1 MAEARAERRLAAI
14 LATDVVGYSRLM
26 GGDEEGT
33 LAALKSLRESL
44 IDPKIAEHRGR
55 IVKTTGDGALVEFA
69 SAVDAVRCAVD
80 IQRAMIKRNTEIPKD
95 RRVELRIGIN
105 VGDIIIEGE
114 DIYGDGVNIAARLEG
129 IAEASGICISRQAFD
144 QIEGKLQ
151 LVFRQMGPQN
161 LKNITKPIEVF
172 SVEVDETEGTPGQL
186 KPSQEIKYC
195 RTPDGVRLAYAISG
209 NGPPLVKSAN
219 WMNHLEYD
227 WESPVWRHVFRGLSN
242 ARTLIRYDARGNG
255 MSDWDVDELSL
266 DAWVSDLETVVE
278 AARVERFPLIGI
290 SQGCAVAV
298 SYAVRHPERVSHL
311 VLYGG
316 FALGGKKRTPQ
327 ENEKRNAMT
336 TLMRLGWGVDNPSF
350 RQMFTGLFLP
360 GATQEQAAS
369 FNELQRRTTSPEC
382 AARYFDVVGDID
394 ITNLLPKV
402 TAKTLVMHVR
412 GDLVCPIEAGRVLAD
427 GIPGARFVALQGQNH
442 LFQEKEQASQRFFEE
457 IKLFLGS

>member
-1 MAEARAERRLAAI
+1 MKRAPSLHSNPCAI
-14 LATDVVGYSRLM
+14 PSSTR
-26 GGDEEGT
+26 
-33 LAALKSLRESL
+33 
-44 IDPKIAEHRGR
+44 KIAEHRGR

-69 SAVDAVRCAVD
+69 SAVDAVRCAID
-80 IQRAMIKRNTEIPKD
+80 IQRAMMERNAEIPED
-95 RRVELRIGIN
+95 RRIELRIGIN

-129 IAEASGICISRQAFD
+129 IAKAGGICISRQAFD

-151 LVFRQMGPQN
+151 FAYREMGPQN

-172 SVEVDETEGTPGQL
+172 SVEVDETGGTPGQL
-186 KPSQEIKYC
+186 KPNQEIKYC
-195 RTPDGVRLAYAISG
+195 RTADGVRLAYAISG
-209 NGPPLVKSAN
+209 NGPPLVKAAN

-227 WESPVWRHVFRGLSN
+227 WESPVWRHVFRGLSTDH
-242 ARTLIRYDARGNG
+242 TLIRYDARGNG

-266 DAWVSDLETVVE
+266 DAWVGDLETVVD

-316 FALGGKKRTPQ
+316 FALGGKKRAPQ
-327 ENEKRNAMT
+327 EKEKRNAMT
-336 TLMRLGWGVDNPSF
+336 TLMRLGWGADDPSF
-350 RQMFTGLFLP
+350 RQMFTGLFIP

-369 FNELQRRTTSPEC
+369 FNELQRRTTSPEI
-382 AARYFDVVGDID
+382 AARYFDVVGDFD
-394 ITNLLPKV
+394 ITDLLAKV
-402 TAKTLVMHVR
+402 TTKTLVMHVR
-412 GDLVCPIEAGRVLAD
+412 GDLVCPIEAGRVLAA

-442 LFQEKEQASQRFFEE
+442 LFLEKEQASQRFFEE

>member
-44 IDPKIAEHRGR
+44 IDQKIAEHRGR
-55 IVKTTGDGALVEFA
+55 VVKTTGDGALVEFA
-69 SAVDAVRCAVD
+69 SAVDAVRCAID
-80 IQRAMIKRNTEIPKD
+80 IQRAMIDRNAEIPDD
-95 RRVELRIGIN
+95 RRIELRIGIN

-129 IAEASGICISRQAFD
+129 IAEAGGICISRQAFD
-144 QIEGKLQ
+144 QIEGKVQ
-151 LVFRQMGPQN
+151 LTYRQMGPQN
-161 LKNITKPIEVF
+161 LKNIIKPIEVF

-227 WESPVWRHVFRGLSN
+227 WESPVWRHVFRGLSSDH
-242 ARTLIRYDARGNG
+242 TLIRYDARGNG

-266 DAWVSDLETVVE
+266 DAWVGDLETVVD

-316 FALGGKKRTPQ
+316 FALGGKRRGPQ
-327 ENEKRNAMT
+327 EKEKRNAMT
-336 TLMRLGWGVDNPSF
+336 TLMRLGWGADNPSF
-350 RQMFTGLFLP
+350 RQMFTGLFVP

-394 ITNLLPKV
+394 ITDLLSKV

-457 IKLFLGS
+457 LKLFLGD

>member
-1 MAEARAERRLAAI
+1 MAEARTERRLAAI

-69 SAVDAVRCAVD
+69 SAVDAVRCAID
-80 IQRAMIKRNTEIPKD
+80 IQRAMMERNAEIPED
-95 RRVELRIGIN
+95 RCIDLRIGIN

-129 IAEASGICISRQAFD
+129 IAEAGGICISRQVFD

-151 LVFRQMGPQN
+151 LAFRQRGAQN

-172 SVEVDETEGTPGQL
+172 SIEVDEIGGTPGQR
-186 KPSQEIKYC
+186 KPDQEIKYC
-195 RTPDGVRLAYAISG
+195 RTADGVRLAYAISG
-209 NGPPLVKSAN
+209 NGPPLVKAAN

-227 WESPVWRHVFRGLSN
+227 WESPVWRHVFRGLSSDH
-242 ARTLIRYDARGNG
+242 TLIRYDARGNG

-266 DAWVSDLETVVE
+266 DAWVSDLETVVD

-298 SYAVRHPERVSHL
+298 GYAVGHPERVSHL

-316 FALGGKKRTPQ
+316 FALGGKKARAAR
-327 ENEKRNAMT
+327 KRKAQRNGDFDAP
-336 TLMRLGWGVDNPSF
+336 RLGGRRPVISTNVYGTVHPRCDA
-350 RQMFTGLFLP
+350 RTGGFFQRA
-360 GATQEQAAS
+360 ATPDDIARD
-369 FNELQRRTTSPEC
+369 RRP
-382 AARYFDVVGDID
+382 
-394 ITNLLPKV
+394 LLR
-402 TAKTLVMHVR
+402 R
-412 GDLVCPIEAGRVLAD
+412 GGRLRHHRSAG
-427 GIPGARFVALQGQNH
+427 
-442 LFQEKEQASQRFFEE
+442 
-457 IKLFLGS
+457 